1 MHIPFVSV
9 VIPVYNDNDGL
20 VRCLGAV
27 LGQDYPAD
35 SFEIIVVDN
44 ASHPAIDLPE
54 SNPKLPPVNLVVEK
68 KPGSYAAR
76 NRGIASA
83 KGEVFAFTD
92 ADCLPAKNWLKSAVN
107 RLTGEPRNIILGGK
121 ISVFSAVPEKPTC
134 IELYDMNFGL
144 RQVRYVQVYGFAAT
158 ANLIA
163 SKRVFKIVGKFNSE
177 LKSGGDHE
185 WAMRAA
191 AKGYQIV
198 YAPEVEIF
206 HPARRSLAA
215 VLVKIRRTAGGH
227 HDLRTFNRNRLA
239 LRHCKNKRIPL
250 MEESFQQLIHIWRH
264 YGPAA
269 FFGALGVV
277 ATTAVVRA
285 FERTRCQL
293 GYYSLRQ

>member
-1 MHIPFVSV
+1 MHTPFVSV

-27 LGQDYPAD
+27 LAQDYPAD

-54 SNPKLPPVNLVVEK
+54 SNPKLPAVTLVVEK

-92 ADCLPAKNWLKSAVN
+92 ANCLPAKNWLKSAVN
-107 RLTGEPRNIILGGK
+107 RLTGEPWNIILGGK
-121 ISVFSAVPEKPTC
+121 ITVFSAVPEKPTC

-163 SKRVFKIVGKFNSE
+163 PKRVFKIVGKFNSE

-191 AKGYQIV
+191 AKVIKLCTRPRLKFSIPPVGHWPRCWSRF
-198 YAPEVEIF
+198 AEP
-206 HPARRSLAA
+206 LAA
-215 VLVKIRRTAGGH
+215 TMTLEHSIVIVL
-227 HDLRTFNRNRLA
+227 
-239 LRHCKNKRIPL
+239 P
-250 MEESFQQLIHIWRH
+250 
-264 YGPAA
+264 
-269 FFGALGVV
+269 
-277 ATTAVVRA
+277 
-285 FERTRCQL
+285 
-293 GYYSLRQ
+293 